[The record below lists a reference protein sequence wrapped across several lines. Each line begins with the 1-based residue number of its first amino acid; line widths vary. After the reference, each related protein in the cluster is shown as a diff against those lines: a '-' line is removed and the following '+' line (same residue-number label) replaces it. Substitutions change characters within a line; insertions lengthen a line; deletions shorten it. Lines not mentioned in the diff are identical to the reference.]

1 MLDFFQRSEFTKN
14 VFILVSG
21 SSIAQMIPL
30 LAEPVVSRIFKP
42 EEFGVY
48 EIYIAIV
55 MMLGVIATA
64 RYEMATVL
72 PRTENKAINVLG
84 LSLVFVTIFSFL
96 ILLLIFFWKEWILSL
111 IPAEGFGK
119 YLYYV
124 PLGIFLLGLNRSFL
138 YWMIRRKQMKSISA
152 ARISESSTKAGSSI
166 FFGVLNF
173 SSMGLIWGQ
182 IVGQFFSV
190 VIMIWQFFSR
200 DRNKTLFLSCKS
212 MRQLS
217 KKYIEFP
224 MVNVPIAL
232 SETLQV
238 SGIIFIFSFYFDN
251 ASVGEFS
258 KALRILLIPL
268 YLVGSSIAQVFYQ
281 KASKDY
287 NNGIDISKSLR
298 QIVVNLLKWSVL
310 PLVVFIFISP
320 WLFGFV
326 LGQQWVAAGE
336 YARILSIWIFVKFV
350 TSPIAMIPLIIDK
363 QKIYLLLN
371 LIGNIIMIASVLI
384 PGVTGLSIT
393 TTLLL
398 LSFSQAVFMIL
409 LYFKVLSIYKGI
421 RPGSLSA

>member
-1 MLDFFQRSEFTKN
+1 
-14 VFILVSG
+14 
-21 SSIAQMIPL
+21 
-30 LAEPVVSRIFKP
+30 
-42 EEFGVY
+42 
-48 EIYIAIV
+48 
-55 MMLGVIATA
+55 
-64 RYEMATVL
+64 
-72 PRTENKAINVLG
+72 
-84 LSLVFVTIFSFL
+84 
-96 ILLLIFFWKEWILSL
+96 
-111 IPAEGFGK
+111 
-119 YLYYV
+119 
-124 PLGIFLLGLNRSFL
+124 
-138 YWMIRRKQMKSISA
+138 
-152 ARISESSTKAGSSI
+152 
-166 FFGVLNF
+166 
-173 SSMGLIWGQ
+173 
-182 IVGQFFSV
+182 
-190 VIMIWQFFSR
+190 
-200 DRNKTLFLSCKS
+200 

-224 MVNVPIAL
+224 VVNVPISL

-268 YLVGSSIAQVFYQ
+268 YLIGSSISQVFYQ

-310 PLVVFIFISP
+310 PLAVFIFISP

-326 LGQQWVAAGE
+326 LGQQWVTAGE

-384 PGVTGLSIT
+384 PGVTGLGIT